1 MPDQI
6 FLLAN
11 IVIMVA
17 YVAIMFSIV
26 VPLRRAGQLGSNK
39 LATATSLIFFSCAVG
54 HAFHAAMTYRMITIP
69 AEHHGSSLGWSW
81 SSTLWD
87 VFTAGVGIYYWSLRR
102 NYAVLMQTGA
112 MYIDPWGKRR
122 LDEADAREQ
131 AAQELASAHQATLA
145 TVVSDSADAI
155 IGVTPDGVINA
166 WNGGAERIFGY
177 TAGEMLAGPA
187 TVLADGDGAGQQAKM
202 LARILAG
209 EGSFTYEG
217 RRVRKDGSPVEVSF
231 TATPV
236 KNQFGNLLGV
246 SVIGRDVSAAKEQ
259 AERERIVQERTDQ
272 SKRMES
278 LGNLAGGVA
287 HDFNNILAIIANYT
301 DFVMAETRDRPEV
314 QSDLE
319 HVQTAVE
326 RASSLTRQLLTF
338 TRGDTVQLRDVDLN
352 ASIAEVHAVLD
363 RTIGEHITLIAVP
376 TAEPLSIHA
385 DPGQVHQI
393 LLNLALN
400 ARDAMPDGGTLVL
413 EAGRATVDGEE
424 LNMQPPLPAGDY
436 ARLSVSDTG
445 EGMPPDVVSRIF
457 EPFFTTKPRG
467 KGTGLGL
474 ATVYGIV
481 TEAGGSI
488 NVHSD
493 PGIGTTFRIY
503 LPVSTAAATV
513 PSPVRE
519 ADPPRGMGRIVLV
532 VEDEVPLARI
542 VARILNGA
550 GYLALTA
557 NDGAE
562 AVRLF
567 QAHGCDLLL
576 TDVIMPEVTGPR
588 LAELIRVE
596 RPGLPVLFMSGYSNG
611 LLGTT
616 HILDDGI
623 AFIEKPFTGRELLHR
638 VADTLQRT
646 GMTSV
651 MGDR

>member
-17 YVAIMFSIV
+17 YVAIMVTIV
-26 VPLRRAGQLGSNK
+26 VPLIRARQLGSNK
-39 LATATSLIFFSCAVG
+39 LATATAMIFFSCAVG
-54 HAFHAAMTYRMITIP
+54 HGFHAAMAYRMITLP
-69 AEHHGSSLGWSW
+69 DGHHGQELGWSW

-87 VFTAGVGIYYWSLRR
+87 LFTAGVGVYYWSLRR
-102 NYAVLMQTGA
+102 NYGVLMQTGA
-112 MYIDPWGKRR
+112 MFIDPWGKRR

-131 AAQELASAHQATLA
+131 AAQELAAAHQATLA
-145 TVVSDSADAI
+145 AVVEDSADAI
-155 IGVTPDGVINA
+155 IGVTPDGMITA

-177 TAGEMLAGPA
+177 TAAEMLAGPA
-187 TVLADGDGAGQQAKM
+187 TVLADGDGAGQQSVM

-209 EGSFTYEG
+209 EGSLSYEG

-236 KNQFGNLLGV
+236 KDKFGTMIGV

-272 SKRMES
+272 AKRMES
-278 LGNLAGGVA
+278 LGKLAGGVA

-301 DFVMAETRDRPEV
+301 EFVIAETKDQPHV

-326 RASSLTRQLLTF
+326 RAGSLTRQLLTF

-352 ASIAEVHAVLD
+352 AAIAEVHAVLH

-376 TAEPLSIHA
+376 TEEPLTVHA
-385 DPGQVHQI
+385 DPGQIHQI

-413 EAGRATVDGEE
+413 EAGLACVDGEE
-424 LNMQPPLPAGDY
+424 LNMQPPLQPGSY

-445 EGMPPDVVSRIF
+445 EGMPPEVVARIF

-467 KGTGLGL
+467 RGTGLGL

-481 TEAGGSI
+481 AEAGGSV

-503 LPVSTAAATV
+503 LPVSTTAA
-513 PSPVRE
+513 PVAAPVQSAE
-519 ADPPRGMGRIVLV
+519 PPRGMGRIVLV

-542 VARILNGA
+542 VARILNDA

-557 NDGAE
+557 NNGAE
-562 AVRLF
+562 ALRLF
-567 QAHGCDLLL
+567 RAHGCDLLL
-576 TDVIMPEVTGPR
+576 TDVIMPEMTGPK
-588 LAELIRVE
+588 LAETARAE
-596 RPGLPVLFMSGYSNG
+596 QRDLPVLFMSGYSNG

-616 HILDDGI
+616 HILDDEI
-623 AFIEKPFTGRELLHR
+623 ALIEKPFTGRDLLHK
-638 VADTLQRT
+638 VADTLRRAE
-646 GMTSV
+646 MTSV
-651 MGDR
+651 TVDR